1 MTLRTTLL
9 ASAAVIW
16 AGVALGQALDLSR
29 GGPTEVTATDGI
41 EWRQADQ
48 VVIAHGNAK
57 AIRDGVTI
65 DADRLMA
72 RYRPRGGAAAAP
84 TTGESPASSS
94 EIWRF
99 EADGQVQI
107 STATDRAAG
116 DRAVYDIDQAVMVL
130 TGRDLWLTTQDS
142 RITARD
148 SLEYWTPRRMAVA
161 RGAAVV
167 TTQDGRRIQGDT
179 IVGYFLEAAPEPPV
193 RGARPAAA
201 RPGQPPAGQ
210 QAATLAGAPASGP
223 PSVPGAGSKL
233 DRVEAF
239 GNIEIRTATEIVR
252 GDRAVYSPVSGI
264 ARVLGNVRITRGEN
278 QLNGQ
283 EAIVDLTANTARLVS
298 SPGARVQG
306 LIVPNSE
313 QPGADQPGGTRPRP
327 GGRP

>member
-1 MTLRTTLL
+1 MTPRAMLVAT
-9 ASAAVIW
+9 VVVGW
-16 AGVALGQALDLSR
+16 AGVTLGQPLDLSR

-48 VVIAHGNAK
+48 VVIAHGTAK
-57 AIRDGVTI
+57 AIRDGVTV
-65 DADRLMA
+65 DADRLLA
-72 RYRPRGGAAAAP
+72 RYRPRGGATAAP
-84 TTGESPASSS
+84 ATGENPASSS

-99 EADGQVQI
+99 EADGRVQI

-116 DRAVYDIDQAVMVL
+116 DRAIYDIDQAVMVL
-130 TGRDLWLTTQDS
+130 TGRDLWMTTQDS

-167 TTQDGRRIQGDT
+167 TTQDGRRMQGDT
-179 IVGYFLEAAPEPPV
+179 IVGYFLENAPEPPA
-193 RGARPAAA
+193 RGARPAAPA
-201 RPGQPPAGQ
+201 RPAPA
-210 QAATLAGAPASGP
+210 QAGAQSATLAGAPTGGP
-223 PSVPGAGSKL
+223 AAPPGAGSKL

-239 GNIEIRTATEIVR
+239 GNIEIRTTTEIVR

-283 EAIVDLTANTARLVS
+283 EAIVDLTANTARLVA

-313 QPGADQPGGTRPRP
+313 QPAAGPRP
-327 GGRP
+327 TPRGTTP